1 MLSFFPGAAPLR
13 DSGESR
19 PSFQRGPCSRPEGTI
34 QASEFSVTAE
44 RINRVLVRITRSFL
58 SLTHPE
64 IDSALLDFHVTQIH
78 QFKPGAIVASGVED
92 NFRSDAPV
100 IHQFRLNHCPISTA
114 LAPLETVQ
122 DTAQ

>member
-1 MLSFFPGAAPLR
+1 MLSFFPGATPVR

-19 PSFQRGPCSRPEGTI
+19 PSFQRDPPLRPEGTI

-44 RINRVLVRITRSFL
+44 RSNRVLIRVTRGFL
-58 SLTHPE
+58 SLTHPQ
-64 IDSALLDFHVTQIH
+64 IDSALIDFHVTQIH
-78 QFKPGAIVASGVED
+78 HFKLGAIVAPGVDD
-92 NFRSDAPV
+92 NLHSDAPV

-114 LAPLETVQ
+114 LAKLETVQ